1 MPGMAH
7 PQGTACP
14 CATGPRPTP
23 LLPPA
28 CSRQQLIAQ
37 LWRQHGFTLVLVT
50 HDVAEASAL
59 ADRIVVIEH
68 GQVGLEVAVPAPH
81 PRLPGTPAI
90 AAIQAQV
97 LSRLLGPPSPGAAAA
112 AEAQPGAAAQVG
124 KPLRRFA

>member
-1 MPGMAH
+1 MRYRSPADS
-7 PQGTACP
+7 TA
-14 CATGPRPTP
+14 ASTVFSAAADR
-23 LLPPA
+23 A
-28 CSRQQLIAQ
+28 AR
-37 LWRQHGFTLVLVT
+37 RQHGFTLVLVT

-81 PRLPGTPAI
+81 PRLPGAPAV

-112 AEAQPGAAAQVG
+112 AEAQPGAAAQVD

>member
-1 MPGMAH
+1 M
-7 PQGTACP
+7 
-14 CATGPRPTP
+14 
-23 LLPPA
+23 
-28 CSRQQLIAQ
+28 Q

-68 GQVGLEVAVPAPH
+68 GQVGLEVAVPVPQ
-81 PRLPGTPAI
+81 PRLPGAPAV

-112 AEAQPGAAAQVG
+112 AEAQPGAAAQVD